1 MEELQPRPVHLAW
14 DRSHGEPMETLTFP
28 VHSADP
34 PAPGGVGVN
43 SAGATAAA
51 DGGVSSGFTLSRAES
66 PSLWEL
72 LTDTAEEV
80 PICSPTTTLLD
91 QLEEN
96 PRFRRGQ
103 VAGALAELRAALLR
117 VSHTANGSESVS
129 LQAGTVVVIAHT
141 LLRHQP

>member
-1 MEELQPRPVHLAW
+1 VTNLQGY
-14 DRSHGEPMETLTFP
+14 RSHGEPFEETVSIP
-28 VHSADP
+28 RSADP
-34 PAPGGVGVN
+34 PAPGGVGIN
-43 SAGATAAA
+43 SAGASAAA
-51 DGGVSSGFTLSRAES
+51 DGGVGSGFTLSRAES

-72 LTDTAEEV
+72 LTDTAEEI
-80 PICSPTTTLLD
+80 PISSATTTLLD

-117 VSHTANGSESVS
+117 VSHTANGSEPVS